1 MCFLKSVEVRDMAK
15 LTKRTI
21 DGFRPRDK
29 DYFEWDDEL
38 SGFGIR
44 VWPSGKKTYVAQYRA
59 GKQTRRFKIGS
70 HGALTVD
77 EARKQAR
84 TVLGDVARGEDPQ
97 QDRSTRRKSLT
108 IKDLCDLY
116 FEAADKGL
124 VFGKRG
130 KPKKASTLYVDR
142 GRANRHIIPLLG
154 NKLVQDLTTADVV
167 KMMREVTVGKTAL
180 NEKTEKL
187 RGRAIVEG
195 GAGTASQA
203 VTLMSA
209 ILTYAS
215 SEGIVPHNVARG
227 IKKPATG
234 KRTRRLSADEYKAL
248 GKALEAADGDAWQ
261 GIAGIRLFLLTGFR
275 LQEIAAL
282 KWDEV
287 DEPGSC
293 FRLGDSK
300 TGASVRPVGK
310 AVFEVLKSI
319 DCNLTSPYVLPSPRK
334 ADGHYTAL
342 DTAIERITEAAGITG
357 VTSHTIRHSYASVAG
372 DLGFTEMTIAALLG
386 HSAGNVTQRYVH
398 HLDSVLIAAANK
410 VAGEIERMMTGKSA
424 TVIELPRRA

>member
-1 MCFLKSVEVRDMAK
+1 MAK

-227 IKKPATG
+227 IKKPAVN
-234 KRTRRLSADEYKAL
+234 RRRNGTPYRLPPQAPASGCIGSARVGPELS
-248 GKALEAADGDAWQ
+248 
-261 GIAGIRLFLLTGFR
+261 I
-275 LQEIAAL
+275 
-282 KWDEV
+282 
-287 DEPGSC
+287 
-293 FRLGDSK
+293 
-300 TGASVRPVGK
+300 
-310 AVFEVLKSI
+310 
-319 DCNLTSPYVLPSPRK
+319 
-334 ADGHYTAL
+334 
-342 DTAIERITEAAGITG
+342 
-357 VTSHTIRHSYASVAG
+357 
-372 DLGFTEMTIAALLG
+372 
-386 HSAGNVTQRYVH
+386 
-398 HLDSVLIAAANK
+398 
-410 VAGEIERMMTGKSA
+410 
-424 TVIELPRRA
+424 

>member
-1 MCFLKSVEVRDMAK
+1 MSK

-21 DGFRPRDK
+21 DALQPRDK

-38 SGFGIR
+38 AGFGVR
-44 VWPSGKKTYVAQYRA
+44 VWPTGKKTYVAQYRS

-70 HGALTVD
+70 HGALTVE
-77 EARKQAR
+77 EARKQAK

-97 QDRSTRRKSLT
+97 QDRATRRKSLT
-108 IKDLCDLY
+108 VKDLCDTY

-124 VFGKRG
+124 IFGKRG

-167 KMMREVTVGKTAL
+167 KMMRDVTVGKTAL

-187 RGRAIVEG
+187 RGRAIVQG

-209 ILTYAS
+209 ILTYAA

-227 IKKPATG
+227 IQKPAVG
-234 KRTRRLSADEYKAL
+234 RRTRRLTADEYLAL
-248 GKALEAADGDAWQ
+248 GKALDASHGEPWQ
-261 GIAGIRLFLLTGFR
+261 AVAGIKLFLLTGFR

-282 KWDEV
+282 KWSEIDEA
-287 DEPGSC
+287 GSC

-300 TGASVRPVGK
+300 TGDSVRPVGRP
-310 AVFEVLKSI
+310 VFGVLKSLERI
-319 DCNLTSPYVLPSPRK
+319 PGNSHVLPSPRK
-334 ADGHYTAL
+334 EEWHYTAL
-342 DTAIERITEAAGITG
+342 DTAMERVTEAAGISG
-357 VTSHTIRHSYASVAG
+357 VTSHTLRHSYASVAG
-372 DLGFTEMTIAALLG
+372 DLGFTEITISALLG
-386 HSAGNVTQRYVH
+386 HAAGNVTQRYVH
-398 HLDSVLIAAANK
+398 HLDTVLIAAANK
-410 VAGEIERMMTGKSA
+410 VSSEVERMMTGKSA
-424 TVIELPRRA
+424 KVIELPRRG

>member
-1 MCFLKSVEVRDMAK
+1 MSK

-21 DGFRPRDK
+21 DALQPRDK

-38 SGFGIR
+38 AGFGVR
-44 VWPSGKKTYVAQYRA
+44 VWPTGKKTYVAQYRA

-70 HGALTVD
+70 HGALTVE
-77 EARKQAR
+77 EARKQAK

-97 QDRSTRRKSLT
+97 QDRATRRKSLT
-108 IKDLCDLY
+108 VKDLCDTY

-124 VFGKRG
+124 IFGKRG

-167 KMMREVTVGKTAL
+167 KMMRDVTVGKTAL

-187 RGRAIVEG
+187 RGRAIVQG

-209 ILTYAS
+209 ILTYAA

-227 IKKPATG
+227 IQKPAVG
-234 KRTRRLSADEYKAL
+234 RRTRRLTADEYRAL
-248 GKALEAADGDAWQ
+248 GKALDASHGEPWQ
-261 GIAGIRLFLLTGFR
+261 AVAGIKLFLLTGFR
-275 LQEIAAL
+275 LQEIASL
-282 KWDEV
+282 KWTEV

-300 TGASVRPVGK
+300 TGESVRPVGRP
-310 AVFEVLKSI
+310 VFDVLKSI
-319 DCNLTSPYVLPSPRK
+319 DCNLANPYVLPSPRK
-334 ADGHYTAL
+334 EEGFYTAL
-342 DTAIERITEAAGITG
+342 DTAIERVTEAAGISG
-357 VTSHTIRHSYASVAG
+357 VTSHTLRHSYASVAG
-372 DLGFTEMTIAALLG
+372 DLGFTEITISALLG
-386 HSAGNVTQRYVH
+386 HAAGNVTQRYVH
-398 HLDSVLIAAANK
+398 HLDTVLIAAANK
-410 VAGEIERMMTGKSA
+410 VSGEVERMMTGNPAK
-424 TVIELPRRA
+424 VIELPRRA